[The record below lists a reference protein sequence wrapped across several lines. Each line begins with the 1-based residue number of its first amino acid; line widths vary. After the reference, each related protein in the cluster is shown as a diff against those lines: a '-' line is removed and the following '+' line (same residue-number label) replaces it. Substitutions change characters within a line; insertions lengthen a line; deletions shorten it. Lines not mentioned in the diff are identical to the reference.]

1 MYHLKKTHSSTSP
14 DHNPAFTQPKYAT
27 FEKRGRYR
35 RGSISNI
42 ARRHKAKRQ
51 KKCAPRKSGARKNA
65 KGFNDM
71 PPRGKEGAIRK
82 RTSANAPPLAAHC
95 LSFLRRHARSLS
107 CSFGLPLG
115 VCLSRVRAS
124 ARAARAR
131 ACFNKHTYYC
141 QFGFLRVFSIEY

>member
-1 MYHLKKTHSSTSP
+1 MYHLKKPHSSTSP
-14 DHNPAFTQPKYAT
+14 DQNPAFTQPKYAT

-35 RGSISNI
+35 CEKQKQ
-42 ARRHKAKRQ
+42 HCPKAQSEKVKEKRTEE
-51 KKCAPRKSGARKNA
+51 KWCAKNA

-107 CSFGLPLG
+107 CSFGLSLG

-141 QFGFLRVFSIEY
+141 QFGFLRVCSVEY